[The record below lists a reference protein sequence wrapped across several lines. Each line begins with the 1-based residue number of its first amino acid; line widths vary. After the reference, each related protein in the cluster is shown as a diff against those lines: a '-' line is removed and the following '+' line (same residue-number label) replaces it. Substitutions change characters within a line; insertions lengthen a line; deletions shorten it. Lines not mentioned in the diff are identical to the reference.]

1 MVYISQRSKDPHQEA
16 TAVFQERDG
25 GDGGVR
31 TRHGSDGEFA
41 PHYILR

>member
-1 MVYISQRSKDPHQEA
+1 MVYISQRSEDLHQEA

-25 GDGGVR
+25 GDGGVK
-31 TRHGSDGEFA
+31 TRHGSNGEFG